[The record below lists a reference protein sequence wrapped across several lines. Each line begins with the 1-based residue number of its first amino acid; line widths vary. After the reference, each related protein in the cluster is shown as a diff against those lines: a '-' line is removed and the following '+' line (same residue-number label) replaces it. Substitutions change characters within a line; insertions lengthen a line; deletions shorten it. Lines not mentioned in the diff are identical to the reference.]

1 MDLLFLFNKCN
12 EEKLISAHADGGPR
26 SRVCVCETLLLS
38 RAVHALCL
46 DQKLLLNITKGQQ
59 WFWCWIPRQLKLHI
73 VIRFWSWGS
82 FLNTLESLTSALAG
96 LNRTL
101 LIFNLV
107 WHWHFE
113 RIYST
118 ALRGDP
124 PPPLHL
130 VKYKIILLEASLALL
145 SSSLFLQIVL
155 IKTSAKV
162 RLRPDWRQVFC
173 TVQ

>member
-26 SRVCVCETLLLS
+26 SRVCACETLLLS

-113 RIYST
+113 RTYST
-118 ALRGDP
+118 ALRGD

>member
-26 SRVCVCETLLLS
+26 SRVCACETLLLS

-124 PPPLHL
+124 PPSPLPSIWWST
-130 VKYKIILLEASLALL
+130 K
-145 SSSLFLQIVL
+145 LFFWRLPWHY
-155 IKTSAKV
+155 SAPV
-162 RLRPDWRQVFC
+162 CFC
-173 TVQ
+173 KLFW